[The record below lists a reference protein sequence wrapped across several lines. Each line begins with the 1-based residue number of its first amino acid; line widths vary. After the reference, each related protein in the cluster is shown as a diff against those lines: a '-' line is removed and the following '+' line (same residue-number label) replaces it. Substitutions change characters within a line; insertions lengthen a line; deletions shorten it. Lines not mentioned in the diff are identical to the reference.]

1 MQSFVFHWELILKFS
16 TWSTLQVLNYLNNRL
31 LFNNPKNIIH
41 VYVFFN
47 RESFCTS
54 TKSTCGSFIHRTIKY
69 SPDRP
74 TIFIGWESCIYN
86 ISLQTKAYQEGS
98 TVRLFLHLFL
108 YSFLHQKVN
117 DMIIDLSQILWYV
130 ELLRKKIIKQ
140 IKQLSRVGHLLFIS
154 I

>member
-47 RESFCTS
+47 RESFCAS

-108 YSFLHQKVN
+108 YSFLRQKVN

-130 ELLRKKIIKQ
+130 ELLRKKK
-140 IKQLSRVGHLLFIS
+140 KLNK
-154 I
+154 